1 MKKWIAVGL
10 TALSFWTVGA
20 AVSPENSFAKPSR
33 TTRID
38 QDATRARGRAL
49 KPGDCIGILAPA
61 STWDKPDFDAAVKA
75 LRRMGY
81 RLKFAPSCKK
91 EFGYFSG
98 TDAERAADLNRFFA
112 DDEVDA
118 ILCVRGGYG
127 SARILDKLDYAKIAR
142 HPKQFIGFSDI
153 TALHIA
159 LGDKSGIATI
169 HGPVLLSFADGVN
182 RANYTDGN
190 FFKGLSGK
198 LFPGE
203 IPMPAGK
210 RLQTLYPGEATGVIV
225 GGNLSLIASLVG
237 TPYELKGDGALLFIE
252 EIDTYT
258 YQIDRMLWQLWESG
272 LLQRVDGILIG
283 NITGADDDYEEGDFR
298 LEDVL
303 RQYAELIRKPMIV
316 GVPAGHGG
324 DNLYLPL
331 GVRAVMKANKD
342 GKASLRI
349 DEAPVL
355 PSKQG
360 TVTK

>member
-1 MKKWIAVGL
+1 MKNWIALGL
-10 TALSFWTVGA
+10 AALSFWTVT
-20 AVSPENSFAKPSR
+20 PENVFAKPKPAPTSTARVEQDASR
-33 TTRID
+33 T
-38 QDATRARGRAL
+38 RGRAL

-81 RLKFAPSCKK
+81 RLKIAPSCKK

-98 TDAERAADLNRFFA
+98 TDEERAADLNRFFA

-127 SARILDKLDYAKIAR
+127 SARILDKLDYAMIAR

-159 LGDKSGIATI
+159 LGDKSGLSTI

-182 RANYTDGN
+182 KKSFTDGN
-190 FFKGLSGK
+190 FFKGLLGK
-198 LFPGE
+198 LYPGE
-203 IPMPAGK
+203 IPMPSGE
-210 RLQTLYPGEATGVIV
+210 RLQTLYPGEATGIIV

-252 EIDTYT
+252 EIGAYT
-258 YQIDRMLWQLWESG
+258 YQIDRMLRQLWQSG

-283 NITGADDDYEEGDFR
+283 NITGADSDYEEGDFR
-298 LEDVL
+298 LEDIL
-303 RQYAELIRKPMIV
+303 QQYAELARKPMIV
-316 GVPAGHGG
+316 GIPAGHSG

-331 GVRAVMKANKD
+331 GVRAVMKANKN
-342 GKASLRI
+342 GTASLRI

-355 PSKQG
+355 PAKQG
-360 TVTK
+360 NVTK

>member
-1 MKKWIAVGL
+1 MKKWIAL
-10 TALSFWTVGA
+10 WLAALFFLS
-20 AVSPENSFAKPSR
+20 VSPENVFAKPKPVQTARVEQDTSR
-33 TTRID
+33 T
-38 QDATRARGRAL
+38 RGRAL
-49 KPGDCIGILAPA
+49 KPGDCIGIVAPA
-61 STWDKPDFDAAVKA
+61 STWDKADFDAAVKA

-81 RLKFAPSCKK
+81 RLKIAPSCRK
-91 EFGYFSG
+91 EFGYLSG
-98 TDAERAADLNRFFA
+98 TDDERAADLNQFFA
-112 DDEVDA
+112 DDKVDA

-127 SARILDKLDYAKIAR
+127 SPRILDKLDYATIAR

-159 LGDKSGIATI
+159 LGEKSGLATV
-169 HGPVLLSFADGVN
+169 HGPMLLSFADGVN
-182 RANYTDGN
+182 TAGYTDGN

-203 IPMPAGK
+203 IPMPAGE
-210 RLQTLYPGEATGVIV
+210 RLQTLYPGEAKGVIV

-252 EIDTYT
+252 EVGAYT
-258 YQIDRMLWQLWESG
+258 YQIDRMLQQLWQSG

-303 RQYAELIRKPMIV
+303 RQYAEVVRKPMIV

-324 DNLYLPL
+324 DNLYLPF

-342 GKASLRI
+342 GTASLRI

-355 PSKQG
+355 PAK
-360 TVTK
+360 